1 MKRMLQGIGYMTA
14 AVALAF
20 AVTPVER
27 ARAEVTY
34 NYVGQDFLANNAPF
48 TSSENITGTIS
59 FAAPLA
65 DNLTFVFGSTTSNVT
80 PASFSFTGGPL
91 TLASPNFTP
100 SFTEFQV
107 ATDSNGNITSWAI
120 VIGLGGGGQINI
132 DNVTSGI
139 QDIGDQVA
147 MGSVSDRN
155 NVAGQFTIAA
165 AVPEPSTWAM
175 MLLGFFGIGA
185 MTYRRRKS
193 AMLAA

>member
-1 MKRMLQGIGYMTA
+1 MTA

-20 AVTPVER
+20 ALAPVER

-34 NYVGQDFLANNAPF
+34 NYVGQNFLANNAPF
-48 TSSENITGTIS
+48 TTSENITGTIS

-65 DNLTFVFGSTTSNVT
+65 DNLTFVFGSTSSNVT
-80 PASFSFTGGPL
+80 PVSFSFTGGPL
-91 TLASPNFTP
+91 TLTSANFSPN
-100 SFTEFQV
+100 FTEFQV

-120 VIGLGGGGQINI
+120 VVGLGGGGQINI

-147 MGSVSDRN
+147 LGSNFDLN
-155 NVAGQFTIAA
+155 HVAGQFTIAA

-175 MLLGFFGIGA
+175 LMLGFVGIGA